1 MTAQAGIA
9 PGAATA
15 LHTEALLT
23 NRCAAVYVAGELDL
37 ATAEQLVQTVRTCLA
52 QRPGVVRV
60 DVSELAF
67 CDWYGLKTL
76 LGLSLEARRAGT
88 ALTLAGTVRP
98 QLARLLAATGA
109 DHLLTATGARAARAA
124 GALEP
129 AGRGHC
135 PAPAAPPQPPQ
146 APSGAPSARPAA
158 VPEHAAA

>member
-1 MTAQAGIA
+1 MSAPAA

-23 NRCAAVYVAGELDL
+23 QRGAAVFLAGELDL
-37 ATAEQLVQTVRTCLA
+37 ATAEQLVQTVRACLA
-52 QRPGVVRV
+52 QHPSVVRV

-88 ALTLAGTVRP
+88 TLALSGTVSP

-109 DHLLTATGARAARAA
+109 EQLLTVSGVRAARTA
-124 GALEP
+124 GAVEP
-129 AGRGHC
+129 AGRGDS
-135 PAPAAPPQPPQ
+135 PAPAAPPRPRKAPPGT
-146 APSGAPSARPAA
+146 PPARPDAA
-158 VPEHAAA
+158 PAHAAA